1 VFNQHAQPIR
11 NNDANFDSTVF
22 GKKSRAKDNS
32 GNVYYKATESNLV
45 SYRYTSEPCIV
56 EGDHSLIEFDIS
68 PEKVGSF
75 MMHILIGKGKGAV
88 EIASS
93 PFNVVISKSETH
105 RNLEDEKR
113 AAADKLAEKKRAK
126 EEKNRLL
133 KEQKEE

>member
-1 VFNQHAQPIR
+1 
-11 NNDANFDSTVF
+11 
-22 GKKSRAKDNS
+22 
-32 GNVYYKATESNLV
+32 
-45 SYRYTSEPCIV
+45 
-56 EGDHSLIEFDIS
+56 
-68 PEKVGSF
+68 

-133 KEQKEE
+133 KEQKEEQLAKSRREIEVRAKQAMREAKAAKDAATAKAELERKLKKEIRTGGGYDIDKLKALRAQGFDL